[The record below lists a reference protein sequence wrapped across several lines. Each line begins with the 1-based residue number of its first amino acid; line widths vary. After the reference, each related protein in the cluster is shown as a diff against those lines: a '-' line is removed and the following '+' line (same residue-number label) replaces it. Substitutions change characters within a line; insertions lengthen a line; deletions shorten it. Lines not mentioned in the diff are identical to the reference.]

1 MAPLAGRFKIILL
14 AVLASILAIVY
25 GMRPVDA
32 TRQIEFNRDIRPIL
46 SDKCWMC
53 HGPDSGS
60 RKSKLRLDSEAAVT
74 TDLGNGRR
82 AIVPG
87 RPG

>member
-14 AVLASILAIVY
+14 AVLTSILAIVY

-53 HGPDSGS
+53 LWPRFGI
-60 RKSKLRLDSEAAVT
+60 EEQAAT
-74 TDLGNGRR
+74 RF
-82 AIVPG
+82 
-87 RPG
+87 